1 MPPDTRRKGAARAEL
16 GPEAEH
22 LGKTVRR
29 LREAYQL
36 SLGQLSEQSG
46 VAKSI
51 IAAIEKNETNPT
63 IGTLYRLSRA
73 LNRPVEDILKE
84 SAESKP
90 LIERAR
96 RAAIPILESEDGL
109 CRLEILGPLTTVDTV
124 QWYLFRAEPGGRLES
139 DPHPA
144 GSIENLSVV
153 EGRLEV
159 TVDDQATDV
168 SAGETLRY
176 AGDRRHAIANRSETA
191 ALAFMVNLL
200 PPLAA

>member
-1 MPPDTRRKGAARAEL
+1 MSTDAKRKGGGRAEL
-16 GPEAEH
+16 GPETEG

-29 LREAYQL
+29 LREAYRL

-73 LNRPVEDILKE
+73 LNRPVEDMLKE
-84 SAESKP
+84 SAAGRP
-90 LIERAR
+90 LIEKAK
-96 RAAIPILESEDGL
+96 RAAVPILESEDGL
-109 CRLEILGPLTTVDTV
+109 CRLEILGPLSTVDTV
-124 QWYLFRAEPGGRLES
+124 QWYLFRAQPGGRLES
-139 DPHPA
+139 DGHPA

-159 TVDDQATDV
+159 TVDDETAEIL
-168 SAGETLRY
+168 AGETLRY
-176 AGDRRHAIANRSETA
+176 AGDRRHVIANRSDAA

-200 PPLAA
+200 PPLTA